1 MPPTKRIFSKFW
13 KTFQMITLYIYSTM
27 QFSIYLTAFLAF
39 FFPLCF
45 FFRGGGVFK
54 LTVRTV
60 DL

>member
-1 MPPTKRIFSKFW
+1 
-13 KTFQMITLYIYSTM
+13 MITLYIYSTM

-39 FFPLCF
+39 FSFTF
-45 FFRGGGVFK
+45 FSGWGVFK

>member
-39 FFPLCF
+39 FFLYF
-45 FFRGGGVFK
+45 FFRGGVLK